1 MKLFLFSVS
10 LLFFETVQGYHQSC
24 IREELPLG
32 DVDGDLIS
40 DFEILDLQASKDMR
54 LRQLNICVD
63 RQDRFRGL

>member
-10 LLFFETVQGYHQSC
+10 LLLFEIVQSYHQSC
-24 IREELPLG
+24 IREESALG
-32 DVDGDLIS
+32 DVEGDLIS
-40 DFEILDLQASKDMR
+40 DFQILDLQASKDMR